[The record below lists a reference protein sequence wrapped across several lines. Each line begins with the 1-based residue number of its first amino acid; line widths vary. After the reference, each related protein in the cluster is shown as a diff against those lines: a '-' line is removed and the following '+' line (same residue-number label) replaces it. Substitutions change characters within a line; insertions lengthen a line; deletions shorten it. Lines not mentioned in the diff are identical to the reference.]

1 MKKKAQKWIFLL
13 PAAGLFILWLGASYH
28 TFVLFFSRIGND
40 YFSPYLKLGTLLK
53 DEAKDVSLNT
63 LDKGAL
69 VRLVKG
75 LQAENHVLTSQSM
88 LMTELQRQND
98 ELRKMV
104 NLPPMPKW
112 RRVPAE
118 IILRDPA
125 QWLYSFT
132 ISKGSRSG
140 IRKGCAVFTI
150 DSNGTPLLLGQVFSV
165 SKHSAKILSIYHKDL
180 HLSGRLNVSRAAGLI
195 NSTLQSTSE
204 YYLQINYL
212 PRDLNYINDEE
223 VFTGGFERNI
233 PPGLKIGNLVNI
245 DKDSSIFSNQLY
257 INGWIKPSADFN
269 DLRFVYVAVPDETE
283 YSSPKGENK

>member
-1 MKKKAQKWIFLL
+1 M

-40 YFSPYLKLGTLLK
+40 YFAPYLKLGTLLK

-165 SKHSAKILSIYHKDL
+165 SKHSAKVLSIYHKDL

-283 YSSPKGENK
+283 YSSLKGENK

>member
-40 YFSPYLKLGTLLK
+40 YFAPYLKLGTLLK

-165 SKHSAKILSIYHKDL
+165 SKHSAKVLSIYHKDL

-283 YSSPKGENK
+283 YSSLKGENK

>member
-1 MKKKAQKWIFLL
+1 M

-40 YFSPYLKLGTLLK
+40 YFAPYLKLGTLLK
-53 DEAKDVSLNT
+53 DEAGDVSLNT

-150 DSNGTPLLLGQVFSV
+150 DSNGTLLLLGQVFSV
-165 SKHSAKILSIYHKDL
+165 SKHSAKVLSIYHKDL

-283 YSSPKGENK
+283 YSSLKGENK

>member
-1 MKKKAQKWIFLL
+1 M

-150 DSNGTPLLLGQVFSV
+150 DGNGTPLLLGQVFSV

-283 YSSPKGENK
+283 YSSPKGEKK

>member
-1 MKKKAQKWIFLL
+1 M

-40 YFSPYLKLGTLLK
+40 YFAPYLKLGTLLK
-53 DEAKDVSLNT
+53 DEVGDVSLNT

-75 LQAENHVLTSQSM
+75 LQAENHVLASQAL

-150 DSNGTPLLLGQVFSV
+150 DGNGTPLLLGQVFSV
-165 SKHSAKILSIYHKDL
+165 SKHSAKVLSIYHKDL

-223 VFTGGFERNI
+223 VFTGGFEHNI

>member
-40 YFSPYLKLGTLLK
+40 YFAPYLKLGTLLK
-53 DEAKDVSLNT
+53 DEAGDVSLNT

-165 SKHSAKILSIYHKDL
+165 SKHSAKVLSIYHKDL

-283 YSSPKGENK
+283 YSSLKGENK